1 MTAYGYWLAEPAD
14 SGCKQQVP
22 RMLKHLGRV
31 LGDFIQERH
40 GNVAILFAFSLIPL
54 LLATG
59 VAVDYGRAM
68 MVRDRMADAADSAAL
83 AIGSWPGLTQ
93 AQMTTKAQQFFDANY
108 PPSTLGT
115 VGTVSVSF
123 SGNDITA
130 TVSGTVKTTFMGI
143 ANILGANIDHI
154 DVGASS
160 TITKQQ
166 GKIEL
171 ALVLDNTG
179 SMAGTKIANL
189 KSAASN
195 LVDQLAATA
204 QGADADAV
212 RLSLVPYTMTVNV
225 GPTNK
230 GAAWLTGVMPTAYG
244 TDIFTTAGTDRFKM
258 LSQMGVSW
266 GGCVE
271 ARPSPY
277 DVTESPPS
285 SGGTLY
291 VPYFAPDE
299 PDTSN
304 GGYVNNYLTDVS
316 GDQNKSWQ
324 IQQGDPAKYNK
335 APKTGTTSLGYK
347 FGPNSGCEIQPLT
360 RLTNSFSGFKAAI
373 NSMTAGGDTDIK
385 AGLMWGWHTL
395 SPNPPFADGVTYG
408 KVGYTK
414 IMILMTDGQNH
425 NVVLSDNDQS
435 AYSDIGY
442 IWQGRL
448 GIISGSLSQR
458 ISVLDQK
465 LAQACAN
472 AKTAGVVIYTVVID
486 DPTVDQSTIKNCAS
500 SSDKLFD
507 VSDSSGLDAAFSNI
521 AGSIQNL
528 RIAK

>member
-1 MTAYGYWLAEPAD
+1 MTAYGYLLAEPTD
-14 SGCKQQVP
+14 SGCKRQVT
-22 RMLKHLGRV
+22 RMLKQLGRV
-31 LGDFIQERH
+31 LGDFIQERR

-130 TVSGTVKTTFMGI
+130 IVSGTVKTTFMGV

-230 GAAWLTGVMPTAYG
+230 GAAWLTGVMPTAY
-244 TDIFTTAGTDRFKM
+244 
-258 LSQMGVSW
+258 
-266 GGCVE
+266 
-271 ARPSPY
+271 
-277 DVTESPPS
+277 
-285 SGGTLY
+285 

-299 PDTSN
+299 PDTSY

-335 APKTGTTSLGYK
+335 APKTGTTSLGYQ

-408 KVGYTK
+408 KDGYTK

-500 SSDKLFD
+500 DSDKLFD